1 MLKCCWNVFWTD
13 YRTRA
18 IISRGLYFFY
28 PIFTLA
34 AAYIADNLCTKNGN
48 SSLFKLKIRGF
59 KSRAAYDG
67 ARTVVTYIDG
77 NFRSPLGYIPILID
91 TFSSLFIQKSAI
103 SHKTLH
109 HGDIFSWSLWLMR
122 KHEWRISL
130 LLLVVDILWVHLGKL
145 GLKVRNVLRK

>member
-1 MLKCCWNVFWTD
+1 MEFFIPYARHYKPRLV
-13 YRTRA
+13 
-18 IISRGLYFFY
+18 FFY

-91 TFSSLFIQKSAI
+91 TFSSLFIQCYKKVLFLIRLYIMVIYLAGLYDWWENMSGGSLCSYLFLTYFESI
-103 SHKTLH
+103 SENW
-109 HGDIFSWSLWLMR
+109 D
-122 KHEWRISL
+122 
-130 LLLVVDILWVHLGKL
+130 
-145 GLKVRNVLRK
+145 